1 MAFRGRG
8 RGRGGGGGGFG
19 SRGISVADI
28 VGSTMDELGMS
39 HTQLVN
45 LSGEGNTLFPP
56 VKLPAPVKLSDSDM
70 YLVHKMRVVSD
81 RMNHLYPAAKT
92 ADSDLEIVHV
102 TIPEVSLDDPH
113 MCYVPKE
120 INENIRHDGGRSV
133 GGGAVT
139 PILRPR
145 AFEHT
150 LKSLEQREQ
159 KSKGGVD
166 DAVVAAADDLDM
178 DDDDM
183 EDDEDVDYG
192 VDHYA
197 SENDEDNYDEEAF

>member
-45 LSGEGNTLFPP
+45 LTGEGNALFPP

-81 RMNHLYPAAKT
+81 RMTHLYPVSNAAD
-92 ADSDLEIVHV
+92 AEQEVIHV
-102 TIPEVSLDDPH
+102 TAPEVNLEDPN

-120 INENIRHDGGRSV
+120 IYENIRHDGAVV
-133 GGGAVT
+133 GGAT
-139 PILRPR
+139 SAILRPR

-159 KSKGGVD
+159 KSKGPE
-166 DAVVAAADDLDM
+166 DATAAAAFDDLDM
-178 DDDDM
+178 DEDDL

-197 SENDEDNYDEEAF
+197 SENDDDDFDEEAF